1 MLNLFQAQRFY
12 MCSHF
17 YLKYSLAVS
26 SSFGFQFKCHL
37 LLQLSYPYSILVIPY
52 LLTVLCFYGIFYYL
66 IKYHLFLCSLIY
78 CLSLFQDYKLSMVSL
93 YWFVSR
99 QIRALYVIAE
109 HVKWRL
115 VPQRNLFLP
124 HHPCPVVCL
133 NFQYQSVINFQKF
146 LHVIDI
152 TPVLPVCRT
161 ERGQKTFAVTLHSKL
176 VLHAYVQ
183 SQQSFH
189 LRRGFWI

>member
-1 MLNLFQAQRFY
+1 MVFYLIQLSPNSLPRLLPLTTVIHFSNMLNLFQAQRFY

-17 YLKYSLAVS
+17 YLKYSLAIA

-37 LLQLSYPYSILVIPY
+37 LLQLSYPYSILVIPF
-52 LLTVLCFYGIFYYL
+52 LLTVFCFYGIFYYL

-109 HVKWRL
+109 HVNEDQYPRGTSS
-115 VPQRNLFLP
+115 LP
-124 HHPCPVVCL
+124 TTHA
-133 NFQYQSVINFQKF
+133 QWSV
-146 LHVIDI
+146 
-152 TPVLPVCRT
+152 
-161 ERGQKTFAVTLHSKL
+161 
-176 VLHAYVQ
+176 
-183 SQQSFH
+183 
-189 LRRGFWI
+189 